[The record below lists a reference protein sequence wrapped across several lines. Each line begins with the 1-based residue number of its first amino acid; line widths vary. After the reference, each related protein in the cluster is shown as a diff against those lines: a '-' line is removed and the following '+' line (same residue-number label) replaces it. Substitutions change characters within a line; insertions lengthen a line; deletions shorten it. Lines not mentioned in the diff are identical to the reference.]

1 MWRYGKEAWC
11 NLEGRYIH
19 IVANLTHLST
29 QSYEMTI
36 CTFAVFGTQ
45 YGRNS
50 TVPASLEIAAGD
62 AKTLE
67 IEPIY
72 AMLEIGNTLDIH
84 LRQKV
89 GSELPWVTFPDGNPK
104 QVHFAP
110 DGVEPGNYTVI
121 LESFD
126 QNSGVFSTLKTDTVT
141 VTVYEILRDEPVP
154 TTVSLA

>member
-45 YGRNS
+45 YVRNT

-62 AKTLE
+62 TKTLFV
-67 IEPIY
+67 EPIY
-72 AMLEIGNTLDIH
+72 A
-84 LRQKV
+84 K
-89 GSELPWVTFPDGNPK
+89 
-104 QVHFAP
+104 
-110 DGVEPGNYTVI
+110 
-121 LESFD
+121 
-126 QNSGVFSTLKTDTVT
+126 
-141 VTVYEILRDEPVP
+141 
-154 TTVSLA
+154 

>member
-19 IVANLTHLST
+19 IVANLEHLSG

-45 YGRNS
+45 YERNS

-62 AKTLE
+62 AKTLV

-72 AMLEIGNTLDIH
+72 AKFEIGNKLDIH
-84 LRQKV
+84 LRQKA
-89 GSELPWVTFPDGNPK
+89 GSELFWVTILQGSPT
-104 QVHFAP
+104 QVQF
-110 DGVEPGNYTVI
+110 DTGGVQPGVFTLV

-126 QNSGVFSTLKTDTVT
+126 
-141 VTVYEILRDEPVP
+141 
-154 TTVSLA
+154 